1 MPYSDESGLHVV
13 PDTCRVVACKVKRN
27 VYQVTSAERGVL
39 TTVLLCYNAAG
50 YYVRPMIMYKGN
62 RLTDGLKDMP
72 DSTLIA
78 MSDTGYMNMDLFQT
92 CLENVQKE
100 PAGAK
105 FSSSSDTRWA
115 RVPRQSDRRSQV
127 CREKQLS
134 IVCVPPHTTHWTQP
148 LDRCYFRPLKPNYA
162 RVVQI
167 YA

>member
-62 RLTDGLKDMP
+62 RVTDGLKTDMP
-72 DSTLIA
+72 DGTLIA

-92 CLENVQKE
+92 WLENVQKE
-100 PAGAK
+100 PTGAK

-115 RVPRQSDRRSQV
+115 RVPRQSDRQSQV
-127 CREKQLS
+127 CREKQHINCL
-134 IVCVPPHTTHWTQP
+134 CTTAYDTLDTTFGP
-148 LDRCYFRPLKPNYA
+148 LLL
-162 RVVQI
+162 
-167 YA
+167 